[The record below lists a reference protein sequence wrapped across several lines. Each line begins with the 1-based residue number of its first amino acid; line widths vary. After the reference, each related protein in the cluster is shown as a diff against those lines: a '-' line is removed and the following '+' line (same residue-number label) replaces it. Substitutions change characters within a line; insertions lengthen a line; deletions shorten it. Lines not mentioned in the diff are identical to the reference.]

1 MKNNKTL
8 FTTQAAIIAAIYVAL
23 VYIFGPISFGA
34 VQVRIAEALTVLPFF
49 TPAAIPG
56 VTIGCFLS
64 NLLMGSDPLDVVFGS
79 LATLIGAVGSYKL
92 RHNKFLV
99 PIPPI
104 LANTIVVP
112 WVLKIAYAE
121 SAPIPLMML
130 TVGLGEVVS
139 IGILGMLLLVALEKR
154 KDTIFGRNSN

>member
-1 MKNNKTL
+1 MNNNKTL

-23 VYIFGPISFGA
+23 VYIFSPISFGA

-79 LATLIGAVGSYKL
+79 LATLIGAVVSYKL

>member
-23 VYIFGPISFGA
+23 VYIFSPISFGA

-92 RHNKFLV
+92 RNNKFLV

>member
-23 VYIFGPISFGA
+23 VYIFSPISFGA

-92 RHNKFLV
+92 RNNKFLV

-112 WVLKIAYAE
+112 WVLKIAYAD

>member
-23 VYIFGPISFGA
+23 VYIFSPISFGA

>member
-23 VYIFGPISFGA
+23 VYIFSPISFGA

-121 SAPIPLMML
+121 SAPIPLMMF